1 MKKLVVSLLFLCTLS
16 GFAQPRTDFRR
27 FYIAYA
33 GGYDFFSGNT
43 GTRLSSFS
51 VDIPAFPALQP
62 LRLEGGYFFTPN
74 WGIGLNYRFT
84 QDLGK
89 VSIQRRRIED
99 SVWRR
104 EQLQVDVNERMN
116 YLGVNFL
123 SRWPL
128 AQSRFSLDAR
138 LGAGC
143 LFDAMRVGIS
153 SLSLTHS
160 NFHLGPHL
168 GYIYLHEGREETPR
182 VGSEARLF
190 TTSSATVGFSASL
203 GCSFR
208 ASDLLSFSLA
218 GESFW
223 THFPRINSQGPIYN
237 SYLTRTVSRLG
248 LTGGV
253 AFHF

>member
-1 MKKLVVSLLFLCTLS
+1 MKKLVASLLFLCTLS
-16 GFAQPRTDFRR
+16 SFAQPRTDFRR

-33 GGYDFFSGNT
+33 GGYDFFSANT
-43 GTRLSSFS
+43 GTRLPHFS

-74 WGIGLNYRFT
+74 WGIALNYRFT

-89 VSIQRRRIED
+89 ISIERSRTED
-99 SVWRR
+99 SMRQMER
-104 EQLQVDVNERMN
+104 LEVDVNERMN
-116 YLGVNFL
+116 YLGLNFL

-143 LFDAMRVGIS
+143 LFDAMRVGVS
-153 SLSLTHS
+153 SLSLTYS
-160 NFHLGPHL
+160 NSHL
-168 GYIYLHEGREETPR
+168 GYTHNQINEIREGTPR
-182 VGSEARLF
+182 VGSKSSLF
-190 TTSSATVGFSASL
+190 MTSSVAVGCSASL

-208 ASDLLSFSLA
+208 ASDLLSFSLSA
-218 GESFW
+218 ESFW
-223 THFPRINSQGPIYN
+223 AHFPRINSQGSIYN